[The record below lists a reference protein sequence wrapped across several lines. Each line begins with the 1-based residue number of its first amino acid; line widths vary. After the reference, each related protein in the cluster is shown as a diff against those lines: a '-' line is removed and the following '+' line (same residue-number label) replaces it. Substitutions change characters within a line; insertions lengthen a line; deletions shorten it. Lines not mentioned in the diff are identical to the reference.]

1 MNDKKL
7 NGILLSICILTY
19 NQPKEIRALLES
31 LRSQI
36 TQEIMDEIEI
46 LVRDDSP
53 DSETEK
59 IVKEYS
65 TKTPIDY
72 FKGEKLGI
80 DKAILFLTEK
90 AKGKY
95 IWWIGDDE
103 VDKGGIERVLTT
115 VKKFPNIS
123 FILVNFRN
131 FNRNEAAFQF
141 GNDRFFKDNNEV
153 LGKAAN
159 VLGFISITILKRE
172 MALSGI
178 EPSKKYIGSEFVN
191 LYLIFHVLSQ
201 KGRIYFLSK
210 PYIID
215 HLKEHGEDV
224 FYRGFQ
230 VFGVNFFNIAQ
241 EFKDKF
247 EGKSVRKMLAKNFS
261 HIWRGALV
269 NQARGQN
276 VKIGFSSPI
285 FKPICKLYW
294 SFPEFWLALPF
305 LIMPRFINRFF
316 YKIYKLF
323 FSHRKWR
330 FGKK

>member
-1 MNDKKL
+1 MNNKKS
-7 NGILLSICILTY
+7 NDILLSICIPTY
-19 NQPKEIRALLES
+19 NQPQEVRVLLKSLLRQKITSEVEI
-31 LRSQI
+31 
-36 TQEIMDEIEI
+36 IM
-46 LVRDDSP
+46 RDDSTNF
-53 DSETEK
+53 ETEK

-65 TKTPIDY
+65 AKIPINY

-103 VDKGGIERVLTT
+103 VDDGGVEHVLTT
-115 VKKFPNIS
+115 VKKFPDIS
-123 FILVNFRN
+123 FILVNCRD
-131 FNRNEAAFQF
+131 FNRGEATLRL

-153 LGKAAN
+153 LEGVAN
-159 VLGFISITILKRE
+159 VLGFISITIFKRE
-172 MALSGI
+172 MSLSGI

-191 LYLIFHVLSQ
+191 LYLVLHVLSQ

-210 PYIID
+210 PYLIN

-224 FYRGFQ
+224 YYRGFQ
-230 VFGVNFFNIAQ
+230 VFGVNFFNIVQ
-241 EFKDKF
+241 EFRDKLD
-247 EGKSVRKMLAKNFS
+247 KKTIRKILAKNFS

-269 NQARGQN
+269 NQVRGQN
-276 VKIGFSSPI
+276 VRIGFGSPI

-294 SFPEFWLALPF
+294 SFPEFLIALPF
-305 LIMPRFINRFF
+305 LVMPRFINRFF